1 MNPNHTVTSM
11 ISEEDIQT
19 RIREMA
25 TEINARYKETE
36 CLVLIGLLRG
46 SAIFLADLA
55 RLLTVPLVL
64 DFMATSSY
72 GSGTDSSGEVKIL
85 KELDEEIHGRD
96 VLIVED
102 IIDTGN
108 TLTKIKKM
116 LLLRDPK
123 SFAICTLLTKPSRRK
138 VEVKVDWAGFSIED
152 KFVVGYG
159 IDYAQFYRNLPY
171 IGYVSFN
178 EEG

>member
-1 MNPNHTVTSM
+1 MNPNHTITTM
-11 ISEEDIQT
+11 ISEEKIRK
-19 RIREMA
+19 RIKEMA
-25 TEINARYKETE
+25 LEINERYKESE
-36 CLVLIGLLRG
+36 SVVLIGLLRG

-55 RLLTVPLVL
+55 RLLSVPVVL

-72 GSGTDSSGEVKIL
+72 GSGTDSCGDVKIL

-123 SFAICTLLTKPSRRK
+123 SLSICTLLSKPSRR
-138 VEVKVDWAGFSIED
+138 EVHVDVDWEGFAIED

-159 IDYAQFYRNLPY
+159 IDYAQLYRNLPY
-171 IGYVSFN
+171 IGFVSFT
-178 EEG
+178 E

>member
-1 MNPNHTVTSM
+1 MNPNHTIISM
-11 ISEEDIQT
+11 ISEEEIKT
-19 RIREMA
+19 RIQEMA
-25 TEINARYKETE
+25 DEINERYKDTE
-36 CLVLIGLLRG
+36 ALVLVGLLRG

-55 RLLTVPLVL
+55 RLITVPVIL

-85 KELDEEIHGRD
+85 KELSEKINGRD

-116 LLLRDPK
+116 LQLRDPK
-123 SFAICTLLTKPSRRK
+123 SFAICTLLTKPSRR
-138 VEVKVDWAGFSIED
+138 EVDVDVDWVGFSIED

-159 IDYAQFYRNLPY
+159 IDYAQFYRNLPF
-171 IGYVSFN
+171 IGFVSFT
-178 EEG
+178 

>member
-1 MNPNHTVTSM
+1 MNPNHTITTM
-11 ISEEDIQT
+11 ISEQEIKKRIQ
-19 RIREMA
+19 EMA
-25 TEINARYKETE
+25 DEINEHYKGSE

-46 SAIFLADLA
+46 SAIFIADLA
-55 RLLTVPLVL
+55 RLITVPVIL

-123 SFAICTLLTKPSRRK
+123 SFAICTLLTKPSRRE
-138 VEVKVDWAGFSIED
+138 VEVQVDWIGFSIED

-171 IGYVSFN
+171 IGYVSFT
-178 EEG
+178 

>member
-1 MNPNHTVTSM
+1 MNPNHTITTM
-11 ISEEDIQT
+11 ISEQEIQA
-19 RIREMA
+19 RIQEMA
-25 TEINARYKETE
+25 NEINERYKDSK
-36 CLVLIGLLRG
+36 CVVLIGLLRG

-55 RLLTVPLVL
+55 RLLTVPVVL

-72 GSGTDSSGEVKIL
+72 GSGTDSSGDVKIL

-102 IIDTGN
+102 IIDTGH

-116 LLLRDPK
+116 LLIRDPK
-123 SFAICTLLTKPSRRK
+123 SFAICTLLTKPSRREAE
-138 VEVKVDWAGFSIED
+138 VEVDWIGFSIED

-171 IGYVSFN
+171 IGYVSFTD
-178 EEG
+178 

>member
-1 MNPNHTVTSM
+1 MNPNHTVTTM
-11 ISEEDIQT
+11 ISEQEIKT
-19 RIREMA
+19 RIQEMA
-25 TEINARYKETE
+25 NEINERYKDTQG
-36 CLVLIGLLRG
+36 LVLIGLLRG

-55 RLLTVPLVL
+55 RLITVPVIL

-72 GSGTDSSGEVKIL
+72 GSGTDSSGDVKIL
-85 KELDEEIHGRD
+85 KELSEEIHGRD

-116 LLLRDPK
+116 LLIRDPK
-123 SFAICTLLTKPSRRK
+123 SFAICTLLTKPSRRE
-138 VEVKVDWAGFSIED
+138 VEVDVEWIGFSIED

-171 IGYVSFN
+171 IGYVSFT
-178 EEG
+178 

>member
-1 MNPNHTVTSM
+1 MNPNHTVTTL
-11 ISEEDIQT
+11 ISEQEVKARIQ
-19 RIREMA
+19 EMA
-25 TEINARYKETE
+25 DEINEQYKDSE

-55 RLLTVPLVL
+55 RLITVPVIL

-72 GSGTDSSGEVKIL
+72 GSGTDSSGDVKIL

-102 IIDTGN
+102 IIDTGH

-123 SFAICTLLTKPSRRK
+123 SFAICTLLTKPSRREAD
-138 VEVKVDWAGFSIED
+138 VHVDWIGFSIED

-171 IGYVSFN
+171 IGYVSFT
-178 EEG
+178 E

>member
-1 MNPNHTVTSM
+1 MNPNHTITTM
-11 ISEEDIQT
+11 ISEQEIQT
-19 RIREMA
+19 RIQEMA
-25 TEINARYKETE
+25 NEINERYKDSE
-36 CLVLIGLLRG
+36 CVVLIGLLRG

-55 RLLTVPLVL
+55 RLLTVPVVL

-72 GSGTDSSGEVKIL
+72 GSGTDSSGDVKIL

-102 IIDTGN
+102 IIDTGH

-116 LLLRDPK
+116 LLIRDPK
-123 SFAICTLLTKPSRRK
+123 SFAICTLLTKPSRREAD
-138 VEVKVDWAGFSIED
+138 VEVDWIGFSIED

-171 IGYVSFN
+171 IGYVSFTD
-178 EEG
+178 

>member
-1 MNPNHTVTSM
+1 MNAKHTILPM
-11 ISEEDIQT
+11 ISEQEIKLRIQG
-19 RIREMA
+19 MA
-25 TEINARYKETE
+25 DEINERYQDSEA
-36 CLVLIGLLRG
+36 LVLIGLLRG

-55 RLLTVPLVL
+55 RLITVPVIL

-72 GSGTDSSGEVKIL
+72 GRGTDSSGDVKIL

-123 SFAICTLLTKPSRRK
+123 SFAICTLLSKPSRR
-138 VEVKVDWAGFSIED
+138 EVNVDVDWVGFSIED

-171 IGYVSFN
+171 IGFVSFN
-178 EEG
+178 E

>member
-1 MNPNHTVTSM
+1 MNPNHTITTM
-11 ISEEDIQT
+11 ISEQEIQT
-19 RIREMA
+19 RIQEMA
-25 TEINARYKETE
+25 NEINERYRDSE

-55 RLLTVPLVL
+55 RLLTVPVVL

-72 GSGTDSSGEVKIL
+72 GSGTDSSGDVKIL

-102 IIDTGN
+102 IIDTGH

-116 LLLRDPK
+116 LLIRDPK
-123 SFAICTLLTKPSRRK
+123 SFAICTLLTKPSRREAE
-138 VEVKVDWAGFSIED
+138 VEVDWIGFSIED

-171 IGYVSFN
+171 IGYVSFTD
-178 EEG
+178 